1 MGKKRSILA
10 RLIEGSDKPLKDVD
24 LAARTQLFKAL
35 AWLVPVGL
43 FFFVAVTF
51 AAASAGAG
59 LVQALL
65 IGLALGLLAPLLV
78 YAFLF
83 LFVIGG
89 TANFLGRLYGGGSF
103 GTPTPRSYWRAQA
116 LSVRGSHREALEAL
130 EAEVLDDPGD
140 PGPCLRAAALCIEE
154 LDDPEAAVDWY
165 KRARKAER
173 ITAETDAYVSI
184 RLVDLHEALG
194 ENGRAMVE
202 LRRLL
207 ERHPDSQYA
216 RSARARLR
224 ALKAELEGSRQQEG
238 ENE

>member
-1 MGKKRSILA
+1 MAKKRSILT
-10 RLIEGSDKPLKDVD
+10 RLIEGGDKPLKDVD
-24 LAARTQLFKAL
+24 STGRVHLIKAL
-35 AWLVPVGL
+35 AWLVPASL

-59 LVQALL
+59 PLQALL

-89 TANFLGRLYGGGSF
+89 TANYLGRLYGGGST
-103 GTPTPRSYWRAQA
+103 GTPTPPSYWRAQA
-116 LSVRGSHREALEAL
+116 LSVRGAHKEALESL
-130 EAEVLDDPGD
+130 EAEALSDLGD

-154 LDDPEAAVDWY
+154 LDDPEAAVEWY
-165 KRARKAER
+165 KRARKTAR

-184 RLVDLHEALG
+184 RLVDLYEARD
-194 ENGRAMVE
+194 EAGRAMVE

-216 RSARARLR
+216 QPARARLK
-224 ALKAELEGSRQQEG
+224 ALKAELEESRRQEA